1 MIQIFNSLTR
11 EKSPLK
17 TIEPNK
23 VKIYACGITVYDY
36 AHIGHART
44 FIAFDVVVRYLRYLG
59 YEVTYVRNITDV
71 DDKIIKRANERQITI
86 DKLVE
91 EFIMAMYEDFD
102 ALNMHRP
109 DYEPR
114 ATESIEDMILL
125 IKDLIDKGFAYP
137 AKNGDVYYRVGR
149 FQEYGKLSHQNID
162 YLQSGSRIEIGEEK
176 ENPFDFA
183 LWKASKIDEPSWAS
197 PWSNGRPGW
206 HIECS
211 AMSKK
216 ILGNTFDIHAGGS
229 DLKFP
234 HHENEIAQ
242 SEAGNGCTF
251 ANVWMHSGMVQ
262 INEEKM
268 SKSLNNFFTIRDVLK
283 TYDPEVIRY
292 FLISGHYRSE
302 ISYSEDNLN
311 NANAALGRLYRAL
324 QGIDISNELPED
336 KAFIEKFTNSMN
348 NDFNTPEALSV
359 LFEIAKK
366 INGLKITNPIEAN
379 KYAYLLKNLASVLG
393 ILQNC
398 PELFFKK
405 ENVIDEAQINHLI
418 MERQKAKKAKDWT
431 VADRIRKELS
441 EMGISLEDNGDKTTW
456 LVTN

>member
-1 MIQIFNSLTR
+1 MIQIFNSLT
-11 EKSPLK
+11 KDKKPLE

-23 VKIYACGITVYDY
+23 VKLYACGITVYDY

-44 FIAFDVVVRYLRYLG
+44 FIAFDVVVRYLRYCG

-86 DKLVE
+86 DQLVE
-91 EFIMAMYEDFD
+91 EFISAMHEDFD
-102 ALNMHRP
+102 ALYMERP
-109 DYEPR
+109 DFEPR
-114 ATESIEDMILL
+114 ATESISDMILM
-125 IKDLIDKGFAYP
+125 IQKLIDKGFAYP
-137 AKNGDVYYRVGR
+137 AKNGDVYYRVGN
-149 FQEYGKLSHQNID
+149 FHEYGKLSRQNMD
-162 YLQSGSRIEIGEEK
+162 FLQSGARIEIEEKK
-176 ENPFDFA
+176 ENPLDFA
-183 LWKASKIDEPSWAS
+183 LWKASKIGEPSWES

-216 ILGNTFDIHAGGS
+216 TLGDTFDIHAGGS

-251 ANVWMHSGMVQ
+251 ANIWMHSGMVQ

-268 SKSLNNFFTIRDVLK
+268 SKSLNNFFTIREVFK
-283 TYDPEVIRY
+283 TYSPEVIRY
-292 FLISGHYRSE
+292 FLISGHYRNE

-311 NANAALGRLYRAL
+311 NANAALERLYRSL
-324 QGIDISNELPED
+324 QEVDVSDEMPKDNTL
-336 KAFIEKFTNSMN
+336 IEKFNNAMN

-366 INGLKITNPIEAN
+366 INNLKTTSPIEAG
-379 KYAYLLKNLASVLG
+379 KYAFVLKNLAKILG
-393 ILQNC
+393 ILQNS
-398 PELFFKK
+398 PESFFKK
-405 ENVIDEAQINHLI
+405 EHTFDEKQINNLI
-418 MERQKAKKAKDWT
+418 LERQKAKEIHNWEA
-431 VADRIRKELS
+431 ADKIRDELMA
-441 EMGISLEDNGDKTTW
+441 MGISLEDRGAKTTW
-456 LVTN
+456 LITN

>member
-71 DDKIIKRANERQITI
+71 DDKIIKRANDRQITI

-176 ENPFDFA
+176 ENPLDFA
-183 LWKASKIDEPSWAS
+183 LWKASKVDEPSWVS

-405 ENVIDEAQINHLI
+405 ENLIDEAQINHLI

>member
-71 DDKIIKRANERQITI
+71 DDKIIKRAKDRQITI

-125 IKDLIDKGFAYP
+125 IKDLINKGFAYP

-162 YLQSGSRIEIGEEK
+162 YLQSGSRIEIEK
-176 ENPFDFA
+176 EKESPLDFA
-183 LWKASKIDEPSWAS
+183 LWKASKTDEPSWES

-324 QGIDISNELPED
+324 QGVDISNELPED
-336 KAFIEKFTNSMN
+336 KAFIEKFTHSMN

-379 KYAYLLKNLASVLG
+379 RYACLLKNLASVLG

-405 ENVIDEAQINHLI
+405 ENLIDEDQINHLI

-441 EMGISLEDNGDKTTW
+441 EMGISLEDNCDKTTW